1 MKFCFSL
8 LLLCFTGI
16 SFSQS
21 IETKETTV
29 KFSSGSQN
37 AIVTTIYGNAGQEV
51 IDEWKKA
58 LKDYKNEKVKVD
70 GNEVFGD
77 NILVKEWGNNPVDFY
92 ARFDENKNDKTV
104 KMAVAVD
111 LGGAYLSSSLDKT
124 KFRDLEKLVKD
135 FAVKSTKEPIE
146 KELKTNTKVHE
157 KLLDQHKN
165 LEKDKKSLLKDIE
178 NYREKIAKAEKE
190 IVGKEAEIEK
200 KKEEVNTQKKVVE
213 ASNGAVSEQAASSKK
228 IYDKLVDKQKDLEND
243 VRNLKEDI
251 ENYRTKI
258 KKAEEDLKKNEEDQL
273 KKREELDNQQKK
285 ITQTKDRLDAVN

>member
-37 AIVTTIYGNAGQEV
+37 AIVTTIYGNAGEEV
-51 IDEWKKA
+51 IDEWKKV

-104 KMAVAVD
+104 KMSVAVD

-135 FAVKSTKEPIE
+135 FALKSTKEPIE

-157 KLLDQHKN
+157 KLLDQQKN

-213 ASNGAVSEQAASSKK
+213 ACNGAVSEQAASSKK

-273 KKREELDNQQKK
+273 KKKEELDNQQKK

>member
-8 LLLCFTGI
+8 LLLCFTRI

-37 AIVTTIYGNAGQEV
+37 AIITTIYGNVGQEV
-51 IDEWKKA
+51 INEWKKV
-58 LKDYKNEKVKVD
+58 LKDYKNEKVKAD
-70 GNEVFGD
+70 GKEVFGD

-92 ARFDENKNDKTV
+92 ARFDENENDKTV

-135 FAVKSTKEPIE
+135 FALKSTKEPIE

-157 KLLDQHKN
+157 KLLDQHKD

-190 IVGKEAEIEK
+190 IVAKEAEIEK

-258 KKAEEDLKKNEEDQL
+258 KKAEDDLKKNEEDQL

-285 ITQTKDRLDAVN
+285 ITQTKDKLDAVN

>member
-157 KLLDQHKN
+157 KLLDQQKN